1 MQVRHSI
8 EHQLQLGHIVD
19 EEDDAG
25 EAFGSEQ
32 SPTQTSLRQED
43 TREAV
48 D

>member
-1 MQVRHSI
+1 MLD
-8 EHQLQLGHIVD
+8 HQLQLGHIVG
-19 EEDDAG
+19 EEKDAG

-32 SPTQTSLRQED
+32 SPTQKSLRQVD

>member
-1 MQVRHSI
+1 MLD
-8 EHQLQLGHIVD
+8 HQLQLGHIVD

-32 SPTQTSLRQED
+32 SPTHKRLRQVS